1 MPALESGVAFFDG
14 PGGTQT
20 PDTVAL
26 AIAGA
31 MTVGMSNRSR
41 VTQAERNADD
51 VTLAARQ
58 AAADLVNADPSG
70 IVFGRSATSL
80 TFEVARTLAQDWGP
94 GDEVIVTRL
103 DHDAN
108 IRPWVTAAERAGA
121 PVRWATFDPATAAL
135 EPRAVTDL
143 INERTRLVA
152 VTGASNLL
160 GTRPDLA
167 PIAAAVHQADALF
180 YVDGVHLTAHASIDM
195 QAIDADFFVCSPY
208 KFLGPHNAFLAA
220 SPALLETMHPDKLK
234 PATEEVPERFELGTL
249 QYELLAGVTAAID
262 MLADLVPGEE
272 TTISRRERLVRSMSA
287 LEEYEDDLHARMR
300 TGLESLPGI
309 ELFSHA
315 ALRTP
320 TELFRFAGIDSQDV
334 YRGLAELGVNAPAG
348 SFYAIEPAEWLGLGK
363 AGGIRAGLAP
373 YTSVADVD
381 RLIEG
386 LATVTARLGSVLP
399 VVVVA
404 PS

>member
-80 TFEVARTLAQDWGP
+80 TFEVARTLVQDWGP

-108 IRPWVTAAERAGA
+108 IRPWVAAAERAGA
-121 PVRWATFDPATAAL
+121 TVRWATFDPATAAL

-386 LATVTARLGSVLP
+386 LATVTAR
-399 VVVVA
+399 
-404 PS
+404 

>member
-31 MTVGMSNRSR
+31 LTAGMSNRSR
-41 VTQAERNADD
+41 VTQAERKADD
-51 VTLAARQ
+51 VTMAARH
-58 AAADLVNADPSG
+58 AAADLVNADPRG

-80 TFEVARTLAQDWGP
+80 TFEVARTLAQGWGP

-121 PVRWATFDPATAAL
+121 TVRWAGFDPATAAL

-167 PIAAAVHQADALF
+167 SISAVVHQADALF
-180 YVDGVHLTAHASIDM
+180 YVDGVHLTAHAPIDM

-234 PATEEVPERFELGTL
+234 PATENVPERFELGTL

-272 TTISRRERLVRSMSA
+272 QALSRRARLVRSMVA
-287 LEEYEDDLHARMR
+287 LEEYEDGLHARMR
-300 TGLESLPGI
+300 AGLETLAGI

-315 ALRTP
+315 PVRTP

-363 AGGIRAGLAP
+363 EGAVRAGLAP

-386 LATVTARLGSVLP
+386 LAEVTARL
-399 VVVVA
+399 
-404 PS
+404 